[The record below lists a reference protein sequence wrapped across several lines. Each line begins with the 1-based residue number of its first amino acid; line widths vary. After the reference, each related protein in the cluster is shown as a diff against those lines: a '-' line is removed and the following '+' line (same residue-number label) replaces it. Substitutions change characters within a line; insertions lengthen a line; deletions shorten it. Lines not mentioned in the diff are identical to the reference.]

1 MNQQRLTRS
10 ETEKMQLIITIPDT
24 LPDAL
29 QTTPA
34 EFEREARMAMAVKL
48 FERKRISSGVAAKL
62 VGIERAEFLLDLY
75 RYGVP
80 MIDIDEAELLSD
92 EANA

>member
-1 MNQQRLTRS
+1 M
-10 ETEKMQLIITIPDT
+10 ELIITVPDT

-62 VGIERAEFLLDLY
+62 VGIERAEFLLDLH

-80 MIDIDEAELLSD
+80 MIAIDEAELLSD

>member
-1 MNQQRLTRS
+1 
-10 ETEKMQLIITIPDT
+10 MQLTITVPDT

-29 QTTPA
+29 QSTPA

-62 VGIERAEFLLDLY
+62 VGIERAEFLLDLH

-80 MIDIDEAELLSD
+80 MIDIDEAELLS
-92 EANA
+92 EEENA

>member
-1 MNQQRLTRS
+1 
-10 ETEKMQLIITIPDT
+10 MQLIITVPDT

-62 VGIERAEFLLDLY
+62 VGIERAEFLLDLH

-80 MIDIDEAELLSD
+80 MIAIDEAELLSD